1 MEIWAKLSNRLALV
15 LLQSKLYKILV
26 LFMWQVDILNF
37 CMVIFQYSR
46 NRIYNFQTVEG
57 ETKQNKIGKQAKIT
71 IPKKSKEK
79 AQKKL

>member
-57 ETKQNKIGKQAKIT
+57 KKKKKTGKQAKIT

-79 AQKKL
+79 AQKRL